1 MRTVMLPV
9 DVSVSF
15 VLENHV
21 HVTRAAVVT
30 KNTFICKFY
39 LRNKKIIRRLV
50 YTKFKTTITT
60 LPAWLL

>member
-30 KNTFICKFY
+30 KNTLFANFTLETKKLSGGWFILNSK
-39 LRNKKIIRRLV
+39 
-50 YTKFKTTITT
+50 
-60 LPAWLL
+60 LP